1 MAQTAAK
8 YLQYDNTYPVLV
20 DYAKKDSKG
29 NVIDET
35 YLMLKDYIVATADKA
50 GIVKVGYTEEAGT
63 KKYKVQLDANSNMYV
78 YVPWEDSEKATW
90 TNVTG
95 KPFSSVGDGLAVT
108 DDTLKV
114 DYTKVAAKTDLANY
128 LETTIFNAYIQTT
141 APSTYVAK
149 DGFKANYLDGN
160 NVAYKSDL
168 TAFITKDADNLTNY
182 YTSSTVDNLLAQLKK
197 NHYQQVDTKP
207 TTGEEGI
214 VYLVGTEAPYRM
226 WIYEET
232 RGWIDLGP
240 TTLDLSGYVQG
251 SNLTADK
258 IILGNGGGKIKASAI
273 GIVTALGSD
282 NTSVPTSLAVKN
294 AMDTALESY
303 QKALNAGANI
313 SIDSSTNTISTKF
326 TVTDVQI
333 G

>member
-8 YLQYDNTYPVLV
+8 YLQYDSTYPVLV
-20 DYAKKDSKG
+20 DFAKKDLKG

-35 YLMLKDYIVATADKA
+35 YLMLKDYVAATANKA
-50 GIVKVGYTEEAGT
+50 GIVKVGYTEVAGE
-63 KKYKVQLDANSNMYV
+63 KKYKVQLDTNNNAYV

-95 KPFSSVGDGLAVT
+95 KPFSSIGDGLTVT

-114 DYTKVAAKTDLANY
+114 DYTKVATKTELGDY
-128 LETTIFNAYIQTT
+128 LKASTFNTYIQTT
-141 APSTYVAK
+141 APNTYVAK

-182 YTSSTVDNLLAQLKK
+182 YTSSTVDNLLSQLKK
-197 NHYQQVDTKP
+197 NSYQQVDAKP
-207 TTGEEGI
+207 ATGEEGI
-214 VYLVGTEAPYRM
+214 VYLVGTAAPYEM
-226 WIYEET
+226 WIYET
-232 RGWIDLGP
+232 TQGWIDLGP

-303 QKALNAGANI
+303 QKTLNAGANI
-313 SIDSSTNTISTKF
+313 AIDSDTNTISTKF